1 MRILVPGYGGGYA
14 SPSFYTM
21 DRLEKDKWCSLE
33 ISRET
38 ELVALD
44 MYAGYKNAHVAI
56 VFDISKGWIQRAR
69 RKLRI
74 YGDVE
79 GGRRKPG
86 PKRQFRGEFRDLMP
100 LEHC

>member
-1 MRILVPGYGGGYA
+1 MAASMFPLILRRGLARKGQVVP
-14 SPSFYTM
+14 
-21 DRLEKDKWCSLE
+21 SLE
-33 ISRET
+33 ISRAT
-38 ELVALD
+38 KLVALD
-44 MYAGYKNAHVAI
+44 MCAVGYKNAHVAI